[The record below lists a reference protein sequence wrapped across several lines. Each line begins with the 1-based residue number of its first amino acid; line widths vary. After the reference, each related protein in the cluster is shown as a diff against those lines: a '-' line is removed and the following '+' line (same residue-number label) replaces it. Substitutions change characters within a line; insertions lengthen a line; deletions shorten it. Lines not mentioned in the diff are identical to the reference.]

1 MKSAKLKAAVVLT
14 LAVVPLVS
22 FAQSVEPA
30 AVEDDSPISWTLAAT
45 SDYVFRGVSQSDEN
59 PAAQASITYTTPVGI
74 YAGVWAS
81 NVDFGSGGPDIEY
94 DTYVGYNIDVSEAVN
109 FDVMLNRYNYE
120 GSADD
125 SALAYNELIT
135 KTTFLGNYSATIAY
149 TNDFFGSSE
158 ESWYYVLAAGVDL
171 PNDFTLGFSAAHT
184 TIDESLPFDD
194 YSDYSVSL
202 GKSWGA
208 LSASLAYIDTD
219 SHGEV
224 NFGRLAG
231 DRAVLTFTYSP

>member
-1 MKSAKLKAAVVLT
+1 MKSAPLKAAVVLA
-14 LAVVPLVS
+14 LAVSPPVS
-22 FAQSVEPA
+22 LAQEA
-30 AVEDDSPISWTLAAT
+30 AGPEETESPISWSVAAT

-59 PAAQASITYTTPVGI
+59 PAAQASITYTSPVGI

-81 NVDFGSGGPDIEY
+81 SVHFGSGGPDIEY
-94 DTYVGYNIDVSEAVN
+94 DTYVGYSIDVSESVN

-135 KTTFLGNYSATIAY
+135 KTTFLGSYSATIAY
-149 TNDFFGSSE
+149 TNDYLGSSE

-171 PNDFTLGFSAAHT
+171 PNGFTLGFSAAHT

-231 DRAVLTFTYSP
+231 DRAVLTLTYSP

>member
-1 MKSAKLKAAVVLT
+1 MKSAPLKAAVVLA
-14 LAVVPLVS
+14 LAVSPLVS
-22 FAQSVEPA
+22 FAQEA
-30 AVEDDSPISWTLAAT
+30 GGQEETESPLSWSIAAT

-59 PAAQASITYTTPVGI
+59 PAAQVSITYTTPVGI

-81 NVDFGSGGPDIEY
+81 SVDFGAGGPEIEY
-94 DTYVGYNIDVSEAVN
+94 DTYVGYNIDVSDAVN

-135 KTTFLGNYSATIAY
+135 KTTFLGNYSATVAY
-149 TNDFFGSSE
+149 TNDYLGSSE

-171 PNDFTLGFSAAHT
+171 PRGFTLGFSAAHT
-184 TIDESLPFDD
+184 TIDESLPLDD

-224 NFGRLAG
+224 NFGQLAG
-231 DRAVLTFTYSP
+231 DRAVLTFTYAP

>member
-1 MKSAKLKAAVVLT
+1 MKSAQLRAAVVLA
-14 LAVVPLVS
+14 LAVLPLVS
-22 FAQSVEPA
+22 FAQEA
-30 AVEDDSPISWTLAAT
+30 EAVPEEQESPISWSLAAT
-45 SDYVFRGVSQSDEN
+45 SDYVFRGVSQTDED
-59 PAAQASITYTTPVGI
+59 PAAQASITYTSPVGL
-74 YAGVWAS
+74 YVGVWAS
-81 NVDFGSGGPDIEY
+81 NVDFGNAGPDIEY
-94 DTYVGYNIDVSEAVN
+94 DTFVGYNVEISPAVT

-135 KTTFLGNYSATIAY
+135 KTTFLENYSATVAY
-149 TNDFFGSSE
+149 TNDFLGSSE
-158 ESWYYVLAAGVDL
+158 ESWYYVLGAGIGL

-202 GKSWGA
+202 SRSWGA
-208 LSASLAYIDTD
+208 LTASLAYIDTD

-224 NFGRLAG
+224 NFGRLAE

>member
-1 MKSAKLKAAVVLT
+1 MKSAPLKAAVVLA
-14 LAVVPLVS
+14 LALSPLVCS
-22 FAQSVEPA
+22 AQEAGGP
-30 AVEDDSPISWTLAAT
+30 EETESPISWSIAAT
-45 SDYVFRGVSQSDEN
+45 SDYVFRGVSQSDED
-59 PAAQASITYTTPVGI
+59 PAAQASITYTSPVGL

-81 NVDFGSGGPDIEY
+81 SVDFGSGGPDIEY

-135 KTTFLGNYSATIAY
+135 KTTFLGNYSATVAY
-149 TNDFFGSSE
+149 TNDYLGSSE

-171 PNDFTLGFSAAHT
+171 PEGFTLGLSAAHT

-202 GKSWGA
+202 GKAWGA

-219 SHGEV
+219 GAGEV

-231 DRAVLTFTYSP
+231 DRAVLTFTYAP